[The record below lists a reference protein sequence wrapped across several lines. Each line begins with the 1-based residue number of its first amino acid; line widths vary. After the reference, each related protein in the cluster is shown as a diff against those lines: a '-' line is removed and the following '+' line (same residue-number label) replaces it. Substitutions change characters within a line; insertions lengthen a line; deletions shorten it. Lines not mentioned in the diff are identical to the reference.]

1 MDWIAT
7 FQQHA
12 TGMLPGLLGV
22 RFLEATPE
30 RLRAEITVRDD
41 LCTVPGVMHG
51 GAIMAFADTLG
62 ACATVM
68 RLPEGAGTTT
78 IESKTNFLAAAR
90 VGATITGEATVL
102 HAGRRTVVCQTRVTD
117 EAGKV
122 LALVTQTQAVLLPA
136 LAPAAVMAGLFD
148 GKNPDEQR
156 ALLAELERGGAAL
169 YRALAAQDADALRRD
184 ELLAA
189 AEREEANA
197 AALDGQLGR
206 GRR

>member
-1 MDWIAT
+1 
-7 FQQHA
+7 
-12 TGMLPGLLGV
+12 
-22 RFLEATPE
+22 
-30 RLRAEITVRDD
+30 
-41 LCTVPGVMHG
+41 
-51 GAIMAFADTLG
+51 
-62 ACATVM
+62 
-68 RLPEGAGTTT
+68 
-78 IESKTNFLAAAR
+78 
-90 VGATITGEATVL
+90 
-102 HAGRRTVVCQTRVTD
+102 VVCQTRVTD

-122 LALVTQTQAVLLPA
+122 LALVTQTQAVLQPA

-156 ALLAELERGGAAL
+156 TLLAELERGGATL
-169 YRALAAQDADALRRD
+169 YRALAAQDTDATRRD